1 MKVKWT
7 HCGKDGK
14 GQAVN
19 ITQAVESV
27 NWGGSV
33 SQAARTAE
41 LSVINAPYDKNI
53 KKLKLRIATGDV
65 IRLYEKEKQ
74 IFFGEVVSMEKKG
87 ETGTVTY
94 SCMDLMNHLLRS
106 SCVYNFS
113 DTTAEAIAKKLCMD
127 FKIQPGSIVKTKTPI
142 RKMIFDGCS
151 IYDMVMMAY
160 TKAAKQTGKKYICFM
175 DGSKLSVREKG
186 LIVKNYTLDG
196 KRNMTDS
203 SQQETIENMV
213 NVVKIYDSA
222 GNQVGEAAKKDWA
235 RRYGVYQG
243 VYKKE
248 EGVNE
253 TEAAKTMLAGVEKK
267 VSVSGIDGNLKC
279 VAGNGVKVRD
289 GATGLKGLFWIESD
303 AHTWENGAHTMSLD
317 LSFQNVMDSK
327 EYEETEESG
336 GEEGGE

>member
-1 MKVKWT
+1 MKIKWT
-7 HCGKDGK
+7 HYGKEGK
-14 GQAVN
+14 AQAVN
-19 ITQAVESV
+19 ITQAVQSV

-53 KKLKLRIATGDV
+53 KKLKLKIAPGDL
-65 IRLYEKEKQ
+65 IQLYEKDKQ
-74 IFFGEVVSMEKKG
+74 IFLGEVISKEKKG
-87 ETGTVTY
+87 ETGTVSY

-106 SCVYNFS
+106 SGVYNFT

-127 FKIQPGSIVKTKTPI
+127 FQIRPGSIAQTKTPI

-151 IYDMVMMAY
+151 VYDMVMMAY
-160 TKAAKQTGKKYICFM
+160 TKAAKQTGKKYVCFM
-175 DGSKLSVREKG
+175 DGSKLSVRVKG
-186 LIVKNYTLDG
+186 TIVKNYALDG

-203 SQQETIENMV
+203 SQNETIENMV
-213 NVVKIYDSA
+213 NVVKIYDGA
-222 GNQVGEAAKKDWA
+222 GNQVGEVAKEGWA

-253 TEAAKTMLAGVEKK
+253 TEAAKLMLAGVEKK

-336 GEEGGE
+336 GEEGGG